1 MKTKNRT
8 LRSLTLGLGLCLAA
22 PSMAAY
28 AEPTQAAESSPPEEA
43 PSYKDAM
50 KMSWDGKS
58 YTHDVA
64 ASLVGFPLAEP
75 NGSAYRK
82 LSILNDGSQEGIM
95 RVSIYNVRVQDL
107 NSTGKSK
114 KGDTQQEDKNSFY
127 DHVEIVTKTASGTES
142 KSVSELSKAEVTP
155 VGKFSID
162 KGDITDI
169 AIAYGSS
176 TDSGTPTALPGKQ
189 PLLSFDVLVEMGQK
203 LPDQPVLVKSPHDIP
218 PPTSRDGHG
227 MATNPRGVMVT
238 EDSVSEEDGD
248 EKPWIVDVAPENGDN
263 KNHAIS
269 EIGQILDKSNSQKEV
284 REDAH
289 ESKQNSFQYFPL
301 PLKIVSLVLP
311 LALLALAMVVGEARL
326 NRFQLGQERR
336 REHRS

>member
-1 MKTKNRT
+1 MKTRSRT

-28 AEPTQAAESSPPEEA
+28 AEPTQAVESGTQEEA

-50 KMSWDGKS
+50 KISWDGKS
-58 YTHDVA
+58 YTHDIA

-75 NGSAYRK
+75 NGSSYRK
-82 LSILNDGSQEGIM
+82 LSILNDGPQEGTM
-95 RVSIYNVRVQDL
+95 RVSVYNVRVQDL

-114 KGDTQQEDKNSFY
+114 KGDVQQEDKNSFY
-127 DHVEIVTKTASGTES
+127 DHVKIVVKTASGTES
-142 KSVSELSKAEVTP
+142 KTVSELSKAEVTP
-155 VGKFSID
+155 VGNFAVE

-169 AIAYGSS
+169 AIAYGPS
-176 TDSGTPTALPGKQ
+176 TDSDAPTAPPGTQ

-218 PPTSRDGHG
+218 SPASRDGL
-227 MATNPRGVMVT
+227 ATHPRGVVMT
-238 EDSVSEEDGD
+238 ENSTSDKDGD
-248 EKPWIVDVAPENGDN
+248 DKSWIVDVAPQSGDG

-269 EIGQILDKSNSQKEV
+269 EIGQVLDKSNSQKEV

-301 PLKIVSLVLP
+301 PLKIVSLAIP
-311 LALLALAMVVGEARL
+311 LALLALAMVVGEVRL
-326 NRFQLGQERR
+326 KRSQLESERR
-336 REHRS
+336 EKHRS